1 MPSKRWVVQREREE
15 LGQSIKKMVNN
26 VSEESL
32 GYRCQKIMSALK
44 IIEKDGR
51 FTKEGIQSLVSVE
64 TLIHQVM
71 NYKGEKQNENA

>member
-1 MPSKRWVVQREREE
+1 
-15 LGQSIKKMVNN
+15 
-26 VSEESL
+26 
-32 GYRCQKIMSALK
+32 MSALK